1 MSEAESI
8 TPGVHVLSAA
18 EYHADPCPEP
28 SASSSILR
36 KILSGSARHAWMAH
50 PKLGGQVDPPRAAF
64 DLGTAAHA
72 LLLEGEDGI
81 AVIQAEDWRTKAA
94 KEARDEARAQGRIPM
109 LAEQSDEVY
118 AMVEAAREQLRPF
131 GLLEHHAPEQTLIW
145 RNGPH
150 WCRARLD
157 RFENGIVI
165 DYKTT
170 SRSARPGLVDRLVWS
185 MGYDVQLAWYLEG
198 IEAVTGESEVQH
210 RLIVQ
215 EVRPPY
221 ALSVLALGRDAL
233 GSARGRMRAAW
244 DVWSRSLER
253 GRDPEHWPLYDPEVV
268 EIGAPAWLA
277 QDLSIEG
284 LDVEGEE

>member
-1 MSEAESI
+1 VFEEESTTVGI
-8 TPGVHVLSAA
+8 HVLSAA

-36 KILSGSARHAWMAH
+36 KILSGSARHAWLAH
-50 PKLGGQVDPPRAAF
+50 PKLGGAVQEPRSTF

-81 AVIQAEDWRTKAA
+81 AIVEADDWRTKAA
-94 KEARDEARAQGRIPM
+94 REARDEARAAGKIPM
-109 LAEQSDEVY
+109 LPEQAAECY
-118 AMVEAAREQLRPF
+118 AMVEAARDQLRPF
-131 GLLEHHAPEQTLIW
+131 GLLAEPAPESTLIW
-145 RNGPH
+145 RQGPH

-157 RFENGIVI
+157 RFESRTVI

-170 SRSARPGLVDRLVWS
+170 ARSARPGLVDRLVWS
-185 MGYDVQLAWYLEG
+185 MGYDVQIAWYLDG
-198 IEAVTGESEVQH
+198 ATAVTGDDQIQH

-215 EVRPPY
+215 EVTPPY
-221 ALSVLALGRDAL
+221 ALSVLALGPAAM

-244 DVWSRSLER
+244 NVWAGCLQK
-253 GRDPEHWPLYDPEVV
+253 GREPEHWPLYDPEVV

-277 QDLSIEG
+277 NDLSIEG
-284 LDVEGEE
+284 LEVEGEE